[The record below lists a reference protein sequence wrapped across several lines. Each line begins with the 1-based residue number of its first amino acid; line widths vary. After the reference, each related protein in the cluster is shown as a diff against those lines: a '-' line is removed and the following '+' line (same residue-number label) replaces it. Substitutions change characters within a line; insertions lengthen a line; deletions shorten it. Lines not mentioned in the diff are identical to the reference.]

1 MSTYLSGN
9 PTFLPTVQPYQPNFQ
24 LYAGALQM
32 KQTQYDKNRKQ
43 ISELY
48 GSLLN
53 SPMTRD
59 SNIKARDEFFNT
71 IDYEIK
77 KLASVDLSLQENADA
92 ASGLFTSLYDN
103 KNIVKDMVW
112 TKNFF
117 NQLERAEGF
126 KNCIDPDKCGGAY
139 WDGGVQALEYQRQE
153 FKNLSDEDAMGYG
166 DVSYTP
172 YVNLHAK
179 ATKLFKDY
187 GWDVKVDSISPDG
200 KWIVTTK
207 NGEQITG
214 PLLAHFQGLLGE
226 DPAVMSYYKTKKY
239 VDRKGWIASNIPTY
253 GSEQAAEEAYLNEQ
267 TAYVNR
273 RLAQLTDESDFAKDQ
288 ANRKAQEA
296 QKNIQQGVIK
306 NDEEVSAVVNSL
318 FGEKDMFESAS
329 KTTGTALTNTSST
342 SVNMKLRAQALDNAL
357 AMLEINDDL
366 SKSAQILA
374 YQQYEQ
380 SIKINPEQEH
390 RWRMEE
396 IAYKDRLEKE
406 SAEEE
411 LRGDSYLNQMF
422 PGDKVKSDIN
432 VDPTA
437 AYDMQRADAREQ
449 YKALR
454 TNSQVVLS
462 KTFESAVEHAKSGG
476 AQGEQDAVAIM
487 DAVIK
492 QYKHTQDYGGSP
504 EKRKHA
510 AAVLKRWESKSTRE
524 KVGWAKNANIEQFL
538 SGIDPEGIHRVN
550 NKSVIPMYA
559 KNGYNKTNRVYLEN
573 TKANIGGAV
582 MAAEDAADEYA
593 QWKKVKA
600 ETHKTVV
607 SYLKTNGPE
616 EYAKYWDYLVDE
628 SGNARDINAFAFKYA
643 NDKASSAQG
652 KSASETIAQF
662 IKAEP
667 ERYRAIKEQA
677 MLRWSDQNV
686 MSDARRAQFGN
697 NKQRYINSAVLDAA
711 KQGRTSVKITQNG
724 QTKYIPVDEFFTKD
738 GHVKSK
744 YSAYANKWKPADKSG
759 FWQAYDEAVE
769 AYAGADTADVMPGL
783 GTKLTNAA
791 IAGLT
796 GGYSQATYN
805 KLMSADI
812 KEATKGLEK
821 TIKTRNTDIMRLYKE
836 AFNNAPIYKGGKTYM
851 DLYGSGSL
859 TGYGLK
865 HYVDYAAPQS
875 ESVLRERSF
884 MMDAFNAMPG
894 KEVFFGFGDMS
905 SIPQKSDANAQ
916 AFVKQLILDA
926 VTSSKKS
933 DSRPRWS
940 ATYNPIGAGNEKYQ
954 SYTITINDPAWL
966 KAYVGSKESK
976 GPYYDYFAGNQGG
989 QYGKV
994 TILLKDDAASENNIL
1009 HMTTKRTSL
1018 EKRLGYRGEAPVA
1031 YGKYDNIHNLRIKT
1045 LPNGGYSVVGPIAV
1059 GYDEATGKWES
1070 DVINQQYGPG
1080 TDPNMINQQFDGI
1093 LSDVSTRLGIF
1104 NYSVPNLLGQ

>member
-117 NQLERAEGF
+117 SQMDRAESF

-239 VDRKGWIASNIPTY
+239 VDRKGWVASNIPTY

-411 LRGDSYLNQMF
+411 LKGDPLLNQMF
-422 PGDKVKSDIN
+422 AGDNVESDIN

-437 AYDMQRADAREQ
+437 AYDQQRAAAREQ
-449 YKALR
+449 YKALG

-462 KTFESAVEHAKSGG
+462 KTFESAVEHAKAGG

-510 AAVLKRWESKSTRE
+510 AAVLKR
-524 KVGWAKNANIEQFL
+524 
-538 SGIDPEGIHRVN
+538 
-550 NKSVIPMYA
+550 
-559 KNGYNKTNRVYLEN
+559 
-573 TKANIGGAV
+573 
-582 MAAEDAADEYA
+582 
-593 QWKKVKA
+593 
-600 ETHKTVV
+600 
-607 SYLKTNGPE
+607 
-616 EYAKYWDYLVDE
+616 
-628 SGNARDINAFAFKYA
+628 
-643 NDKASSAQG
+643 
-652 KSASETIAQF
+652 
-662 IKAEP
+662 
-667 ERYRAIKEQA
+667 
-677 MLRWSDQNV
+677 
-686 MSDARRAQFGN
+686 
-697 NKQRYINSAVLDAA
+697 
-711 KQGRTSVKITQNG
+711 
-724 QTKYIPVDEFFTKD
+724 
-738 GHVKSK
+738 
-744 YSAYANKWKPADKSG
+744 
-759 FWQAYDEAVE
+759 
-769 AYAGADTADVMPGL
+769 
-783 GTKLTNAA
+783 
-791 IAGLT
+791 
-796 GGYSQATYN
+796 
-805 KLMSADI
+805 
-812 KEATKGLEK
+812 
-821 TIKTRNTDIMRLYKE
+821 
-836 AFNNAPIYKGGKTYM
+836 
-851 DLYGSGSL
+851 
-859 TGYGLK
+859 
-865 HYVDYAAPQS
+865 
-875 ESVLRERSF
+875 
-884 MMDAFNAMPG
+884 
-894 KEVFFGFGDMS
+894 
-905 SIPQKSDANAQ
+905 
-916 AFVKQLILDA
+916 
-926 VTSSKKS
+926 
-933 DSRPRWS
+933 
-940 ATYNPIGAGNEKYQ
+940 
-954 SYTITINDPAWL
+954 
-966 KAYVGSKESK
+966 
-976 GPYYDYFAGNQGG
+976 
-989 QYGKV
+989 
-994 TILLKDDAASENNIL
+994 
-1009 HMTTKRTSL
+1009 
-1018 EKRLGYRGEAPVA
+1018 
-1031 YGKYDNIHNLRIKT
+1031 
-1045 LPNGGYSVVGPIAV
+1045 
-1059 GYDEATGKWES
+1059 
-1070 DVINQQYGPG
+1070 
-1080 TDPNMINQQFDGI
+1080 
-1093 LSDVSTRLGIF
+1093 
-1104 NYSVPNLLGQ
+1104 